1 MRKKLFDT
9 TLVGSSPQEALDFVA
24 NILESSTEYS
34 IIGKDLKGKIVLFNE
49 GARRLYG
56 YEPEEIIGR
65 ATADILH
72 TPDDVAAGVPARI
85 MGEAL
90 RDGKWEGQV
99 NRVKKNGERFIARM
113 VMTPRHNL
121 RGEPVGFLL
130 ISKDISQEIRL
141 TREVEQSRASL
152 AEKNAELETV
162 LRAKDRFL
170 ASMSHE
176 LRTPLNAIIGFTGTL
191 LMRLPGPLTG
201 DQEKQLRTVQ
211 TSANH
216 LLSLINDL
224 LDLAKIGAG
233 KVEIVK
239 APVNAR
245 GVIEEVVRTVQPFA
259 QTKGLRLL
267 VEASAADVTVQT
279 DRRAFTQILINL
291 VNNAIKFTERGQVE
305 IKLRE
310 TEDGEDRWACV
321 QIVDT
326 GIGIRPEQQ
335 DRLFQAFEQGERAS
349 ESQAGTGL
357 GLHLSQ
363 KLAELLGGRIHLES
377 EWGKGSTFSLR
388 LPL

>member
-267 VEASAADVTVQT
+267 VEAAAADVTVQT

-291 VNNAIKFTERGQVE
+291 VNNAIKFTERGQVD